1 MFRKLS
7 AVLLIVGILFV
18 IGCAAHTHKVGNGAQ
33 GIHMTEARQWY
44 ALWGLTP
51 LNEVNT
57 SAMAGSATDYE
68 ITTEINT
75 VDFIINALAGSIS
88 IYTRTVTVRK

>member
-7 AVLLIVGILFV
+7 AVLLIVGMLFV
-18 IGCAAHTHKVGNGAQ
+18 IGCATHTHKVGNGAQ
-33 GIHMTEARQWY
+33 GFNTTEARQWY
-44 ALWGLTP
+44 ALWGLAP
-51 LNEVNT
+51 LNEVDT

-68 ITTEINT
+68 ITTEINA
-75 VDFIINALAGSIS
+75 VDFIINAVVGSIS